1 MAKRQKRYTREFRQ
15 KAVRLAAESDKPI
28 TEVARDLE
36 VAYNTL
42 HGWMVKAGVTGH
54 AAVGQQPER
63 TDETPAQELQRLRR
77 ELQDVTL
84 ERDFLKKAAAF
95 FAKMNK

>member
-1 MAKRQKRYTREFRQ
+1 VAKKQKRYTREFRQ

-42 HGWMVKAGVTGH
+42 HGWMVKARVTGH
-54 AAVGQQPER
+54 AARAQQPAR
-63 TDETPAQELQRLRR
+63 SDETPDQEVRRLRR
-77 ELQDVTL
+77 ELEDVTV

-95 FAKMNK
+95 FARMNK